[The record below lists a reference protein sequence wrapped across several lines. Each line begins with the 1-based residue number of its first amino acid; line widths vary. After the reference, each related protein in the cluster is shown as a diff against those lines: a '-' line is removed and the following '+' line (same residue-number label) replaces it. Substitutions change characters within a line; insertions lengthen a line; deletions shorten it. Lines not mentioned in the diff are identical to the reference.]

1 MSRRSSSV
9 IALVFLAGCSQAT
22 LPYKPEAQ
30 PKGAKVAA
38 AYQMLADRLKIEI
51 DTDHRRLEDLFIVRA
66 DGTAVRA
73 QTIENAPVVTGPGPT
88 VGIGIGGASIGRGG
102 GVAGRPIRMQVT
114 AAHAG
119 RLHLEDDLA
128 GTGRGIGK
136 LLDLELTIAEEHDAA
151 HGGPPW
157 RLDLITVRL

>member
-30 PKGAKVAA
+30 PKGARVAA

-102 GVAGRPIRMQVT
+102 GI
-114 AAHAG
+114 
-119 RLHLEDDLA
+119 
-128 GTGRGIGK
+128 GTGVGVGVPVGEGPRRLQGPNFATFP
-136 LLDLELTIAEEHDAA
+136 LPQ
-151 HGGPPW
+151 GGPPPW
-157 RLDLITVRL
+157 RLHPKLAGVAPTTILIGGAPSQ

>member
-9 IALVFLAGCSQAT
+9 IALVFFAGCSQAT

-102 GVAGRPIRMQVT
+102 GI
-114 AAHAG
+114 
-119 RLHLEDDLA
+119 
-128 GTGRGIGK
+128 GTGVGVGVPVGEGPSRIEGHTFATFP
-136 LLDLELTIAEEHDAA
+136 LDQV
-151 HGGPPW
+151 GPPPW
-157 RLDLITVRL
+157 RLHLKLAGVAPTTILIGGAPSR